1 MYMYASIAMAHL
13 TQPTV
18 LGRQGGCTSFSLLV
32 DVPHK
37 LRTACEWRT
46 MASYIVD
53 VTAANGNSVVVTL
66 AYIFFA
72 FY

>member
-1 MYMYASIAMAHL
+1 VVARRFL
-13 TQPTV
+13 
-18 LGRQGGCTSFSLLV
+18 FSV

-53 VTAANGNSVVVTL
+53 VTGANGNSVVVTL

>member
-1 MYMYASIAMAHL
+1 MVARRFL
-13 TQPTV
+13 
-18 LGRQGGCTSFSLLV
+18 FSV

-46 MASYIVD
+46 MATYIVD
-53 VTAANGNSVVVTL
+53 VTGANGNSVVVTL